1 MILKETIRR
10 VLREESKKY
19 LKPSDNV
26 NQLIIKELNN
36 LFSGSQMYHEDITNI
51 RQDFLF
57 CKNGKEIPEVW
68 LYFEDEDDDLYESI
82 DKRPTSE
89 RPFVEGTL
97 KIYKET
103 IDGLLRFIPV
113 RKNYLLYTIENWFEE
128 TYLLEIEKKMGRND
142 LEIDEIFESGNDME
156 VCVPPMTKS
165 EDVTMGDMIDYIKN
179 NTLYRHNEIERR
191 EKEEPGWIEKTYLQK
206 LRQSEIDR
214 LNN

>member
-19 LKPSDNV
+19 LKPSENV
-26 NQLIIKELNN
+26 NQLIIKQLNN
-36 LFSGSQMYHEDITNI
+36 LFSGSQMYHDDVSKT

-57 CKNGKEIPEVW
+57 CKDGKEIAEVW
-68 LYFEDEDDDLYESI
+68 IWFEDEDDDLYESI
-82 DKRPTSE
+82 DNRPTNE
-89 RPFVEGTL
+89 RPFSNGTL

-113 RKNYLLYTIENWFEE
+113 RKNYLLYTIENWFED
-128 TYLLEIEKKMGRND
+128 TYLPEIEKKMGRND
-142 LEIDEIFESGNDME
+142 LEIDEIFESGNDMG
-156 VCVPPMTKS
+156 VCVPPMTKP
-165 EDVTMGDMIDYIKN
+165 EDVTMEDMIDYIQK
-179 NTLYRHNEIERR
+179 NTLFRLIDIEKR

-206 LRQSEIDR
+206 LRKNEIDR

>member
-26 NQLIIKELNN
+26 NQLIIKQLNN
-36 LFSGSQMYHEDITNI
+36 LFSGSQMYHEDIANT

-57 CKNGKEIPEVW
+57 CKDGKEIAEVW

-82 DKRPTSE
+82 DDRPTNE
-89 RPFVEGTL
+89 RPFSEGTL

-113 RKNYLLYTIENWFEE
+113 RKNYLLYAIENWFEE

-142 LEIDEIFESGNDME
+142 LEIDEIFESGNDMG
-156 VCVPPMTKS
+156 VCVPPMTKP
-165 EDVTMGDMIDYIKN
+165 EDVTMEDMIDYIKN

-206 LRQSEIDR
+206 LRRNEIDR